1 MKNDQ
6 LVQTIQR
13 LFTAENK
20 PSDITPAALLLTIRL
35 LVQGADER
43 DTNLSQGTLAEQF
56 RCSESLIYATTKILK
71 SNDWIA
77 VRSGKNKSQPNRMQV
92 RLDKLPLGSE
102 LRRTI
107 VSDEMKQMALNYKL
121 ALLRIKPN
129 RRFAKGALQNFAF
142 RLQWMLENKCAGDAK
157 LLTNVINFAFASPI
171 YHKKALRGPH
181 ELRRNWKTLFADYTK
196 SKGAPTT

>member
-1 MKNDQ
+1 MKNEQ

-13 LFTAENK
+13 LFAAEDK

-43 DTNLSQGTLAEQF
+43 ETYLSQGTLAEQF
-56 RCSESLIYATTKILK
+56 HCSESLIYATTKLLK
-71 SNDWIA
+71 SHEWIA
-77 VRSGKNKSQPNRMQV
+77 VRSGKHKALPNRMQV
-92 RLDKLPLGSE
+92 RLDKLPLSGE

-107 VSDEMKQMALNYKL
+107 VSDEMKQMALNYKT

-129 RRFAKGALQNFAF
+129 RRFAKGALQRFAF
-142 RLQWMLENKCAGDAK
+142 RLQWLLENKCARNAK

-171 YHKKALRGPH
+171 YHVKAVRGPH
-181 ELRRNWKTLFADYTK
+181 ELRRNWKALFADYTT
-196 SKGAPTT
+196 SKGTATP

>member
-13 LFTAENK
+13 LFAAEDK
-20 PSDITPAALLLTIRL
+20 PSDMTPAALLLTIRL

-43 DTNLSQGTLAEQF
+43 DTNVSQGTLAEQF
-56 RCSESLIYATTKILK
+56 RCSESLIYETTKLLK
-71 SNDWIA
+71 RHDWIA
-77 VRSGKNKSQPNRMQV
+77 VRSGKNKSKPNRMQV
-92 RLDKLPLGSE
+92 RLDKLPLSSE

-107 VSDEMKQMALNYKL
+107 VSDEMKQMALSYKM
-121 ALLRIKPN
+121 ALVKIKPN
-129 RRFAKGALQNFAF
+129 RRFAKGALQGFAF

-157 LLTNVINFAFASPI
+157 LLTNVINFAFSSPM

-181 ELRRNWKTLFADYTK
+181 ELRRNWKALFAAYTA
-196 SKGAPTT
+196 SNGAKRS